1 MRAAKQRGN
10 KTERQEG
17 GGKTHLL
24 RARCTASV
32 KTHTLLCQDT
42 HTVDTRCVDTSCSV
56 STHTLSTLG
65 MRTHS
70 SRTCV
75 KGALLRAKS
84 AAACASAL
92 DAAHQERAAR
102 EDMAGTSRASINCRY
117 LKVWQ
122 VPQEPQSTVGTSRY
136 GRYLKSLNQVCKVGH
151 LPQEPPP
158 SNVLFYCLVLFTCSR
173 APTSRAA
180 SLESLSPLVVQLVLV
195 VEWRCLKCLAS
206 A

>member
-17 GGKTHLL
+17 GGMTHLL

-117 LKVWQ
+117 LK
-122 VPQEPQSTVGTSRY
+122 
-136 GRYLKSLNQVCKVGH
+136 SLNQVCKVGH

-158 SNVLFYCLVLFTCSR
+158 SNVLLYCLVLLTCSR

-180 SLESLSPLVVQLVLV
+180 SLESLSPLEVQLVLV